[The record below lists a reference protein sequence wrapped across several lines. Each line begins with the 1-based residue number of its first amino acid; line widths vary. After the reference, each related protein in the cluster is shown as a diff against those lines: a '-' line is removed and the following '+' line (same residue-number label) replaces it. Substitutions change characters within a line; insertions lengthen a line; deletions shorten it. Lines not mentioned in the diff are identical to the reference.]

1 MKLREEETK
10 LQELL
15 KETIT
20 LLCKNG
26 LQFSKGFSIDALIGI
41 TTDDASTFLVKLE
54 ETVSHDD
61 VCDNTEG
68 EKSDVCSNV
77 DRGSSRS
84 LRKRPPGDDTGSSS
98 SKRHRSDDD
107 DSNDAAH
114 SNNEANADSYDDTT
128 KDKCAETLLIKQE
141 ENDEDPV
148 RVKQELFVDDGPFA
162 FAEQSLVDDTAP
174 DDTAPD
180 DTAPDDTAPG
190 DTTADGS
197 SFDGGSHDDSSTL
210 NQSSATND
218 PEAAESQ
225 QVRELFPISADE
237 FLRHSAD
244 LTNSLAN
251 IREVTNII

>member
-26 LQFSKGFSIDALIGI
+26 LQFSKGLSIDALIGI

-54 ETVSHDD
+54 KTVSHDD

-68 EKSDVCSNV
+68 EKTDDCSDV

-148 RVKQELFVDDGPFA
+148 RVKQELFVDDGPLA
-162 FAEQSLVDDTAP
+162 LAEQSLVDDTSP
-174 DDTAPD
+174 DDTPPD
-180 DTAPDDTAPG
+180 DTTP
-190 DTTADGS
+190 DGS
-197 SFDGGSHDDSSTL
+197 SFDDGSHDDSSTL

-218 PEAAESQ
+218 PSADGSQ
-225 QVRELFPISADE
+225 QVRELLPIFANK
-237 FLRHSAD
+237 FCRHRAD
-244 LTNSLAN
+244 LKNSLAN